1 VQYNELLIFVFS
13 RADFNCLRDDF
24 TKLYEKDFPQLQRC
38 IEKLHNI
45 IRTFEK
51 DFRRATKA
59 TRGGG
64 VVGIGGGV
72 GLIAGLFG
80 SALAPFTFKASLVVA
95 GVLLFRISILSL
107 IQIWKTLVVTA
118 WSE

>member
-1 VQYNELLIFVFS
+1 
-13 RADFNCLRDDF
+13 
-24 TKLYEKDFPQLQRC
+24 
-38 IEKLHNI
+38 
-45 IRTFEK
+45 
-51 DFRRATKA
+51 
-59 TRGGG
+59 
-64 VVGIGGGV
+64 VVGIGGSV

-80 SALAPFTFKASLVVA
+80 SALAPFTFKPSLGEGA